1 MNHKLDRAEFQ
12 EREEHMNRLGKDI
25 LLGQQNFVVQLLMP
39 KEIRSS
45 ELPFVLAMVLFKIC
59 LTVEP
64 LVLPIKKSI
73 TEP

>member
-1 MNHKLDRAEFQ
+1 M
-12 EREEHMNRLGKDI
+12 LGKDI
-25 LLGQQNFVVQLLMP
+25 LLGQQNFVVQLLTP

-64 LVLPIKKSI
+64 AVIPIKKGIS
-73 TEP
+73 EL